1 MYILEDTILPTNEK
15 IRAIRKFL
23 KINQK
28 ELAGDNIDRSLISYI
43 ENGKVKLSNETAKIL
58 ANNLSRILKEK
69 NLNYQVDADYLLADE
84 KKQASYRLNTI
95 IEILKNMMKDST
107 DEFLTKFYI
116 AEELLRK
123 WDIPSKKAVIY
134 DLVGDYFFNKL
145 NYYRSEFY
153 YMMALGNYFR
163 LNDYRNLVNVCTKIV
178 RCLIKRGE
186 YEEAISLNDYAM
198 SIIEDFKI
206 LDSDFK
212 ERILFNN
219 SLALFKIEL
228 YEESLNCLDKLISEF
243 DISEESKQ
251 MDILLLKA
259 NIYNLIGKLEESLEI
274 YKQLLE
280 LAKQSSNLE
289 RMAIAYNN
297 IGAIYHRLNNIEQSI
312 KFLKKSL
319 RIRRN
324 IKSERLVF
332 TIKSI
337 INILFDTGEYNKS
350 KIYLFELLSIA
361 KKEEDISLLIETYC
375 RLMDVFLVDLVDI
388 EDEKF
393 IDEMIK
399 FVRENREAEG
409 IGELIAKLCKY
420 FVNKDIYKIRDLF
433 DRG

>member
-107 DEFLTKFYI
+107 DEFLTKFYM

-259 NIYNLIGKLEESLEI
+259 NNYNLIGRLEESLEI

-280 LAKQSSNLE
+280 LAKQSGNLE

-297 IGAIYHRLNNIEQSI
+297 IGEIYYKLNNIEKSI
-312 KFLKKSL
+312 EFLEKSL
-319 RIRRN
+319 IIREEIN
-324 IKSERLVF
+324 SIYLIS
-332 TIKSI
+332 TIK
-337 INILFDTGEYNKS
+337 LFIDKLFEDS
-350 KIYLFELLSIA
+350 KYDEAMLYLFRLLDIA
-361 KKEEDISLLIETYC
+361 KKRNDLVLLLDTYC
-375 RLMDVFLVDLVDI
+375 RLLDI
-388 EDEKF
+388 FIVNSMNMEENL
-393 IDEMIK
+393 IDEMVK
-399 FVRENREAEG
+399 FVKKNMEMKG
-409 IGELIAKLCKY
+409 IGELIARLCKY
-420 FVNKDIYKIRDLF
+420 FANKDIYKIRDLF